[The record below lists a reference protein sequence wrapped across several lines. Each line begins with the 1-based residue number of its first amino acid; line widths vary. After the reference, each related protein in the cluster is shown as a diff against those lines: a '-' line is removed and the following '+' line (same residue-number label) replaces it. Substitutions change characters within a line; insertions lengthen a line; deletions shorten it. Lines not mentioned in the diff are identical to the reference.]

1 MRSAIT
7 VAKETQGSD
16 HDPNAL
22 VNPASVGRES
32 AIESRRKE
40 EITMD
45 TRGFV
50 VPPGQGPVWN
60 MAPGRSAT
68 LKLQS
73 GETAESVMMF
83 EEAAPSGTV
92 TNFHL
97 HRDSDEVAYVL
108 SGEVTFKIGDQ
119 VIVGGPGT
127 CAFIPRGV
135 AHAWK
140 STGAETGRVL
150 FIFTPAEAGK
160 AFEELQQLQCP
171 VGSMAAPVFQRHGAE
186 VVGPP
191 PF

>member
-1 MRSAIT
+1 
-7 VAKETQGSD
+7 
-16 HDPNAL
+16 
-22 VNPASVGRES
+22 
-32 AIESRRKE
+32 
-40 EITMD
+40 MD
-45 TRGFV
+45 ARGFV
-50 VPPGQGPVWN
+50 VPQGHGPVWN

-73 GETAESVMMF
+73 GETGESVTMF
-83 EEAAPSGTV
+83 EEVAPAGTV

-108 SGEVTFKIGDQ
+108 SGEITFKIGDQ
-119 VIVGGPGT
+119 VTVGGTGT
-127 CAFIPRGV
+127 CAFLPRGV

-140 STGAETGRVL
+140 STGAETARVL

-160 AFEELQQLQCP
+160 AFEEAQRLNHPAGPQT
-171 VGSMAAPVFQRHGAE
+171 SKVFQRHGAE

>member
-1 MRSAIT
+1 
-7 VAKETQGSD
+7 
-16 HDPNAL
+16 
-22 VNPASVGRES
+22 
-32 AIESRRKE
+32 
-40 EITMD
+40 MD
-45 TRGFV
+45 AEGV
-50 VPPGQGPVWN
+50 VVLPGQGPVWD

-83 EEAAPSGTV
+83 EEAAPVGTV
-92 TNFHL
+92 TNFHI

-108 SGEVTFKIGDQ
+108 TGEITFKIGDH
-119 VIVGGPGT
+119 VTVGGPGT
-127 CAFIPRGV
+127 CAFMPRGV

-140 STGAETGRVL
+140 STGVETGRVL

-160 AFEELQQLQCP
+160 AFEELQRLQRP
-171 VGSMAAPVFQRHGAE
+171 VGSMAAQIFQRHGAE